1 MQKIRPC
8 GMRSIS
14 RLIFAYSEKNYDSY
28 IANNTNNC
36 AVNILKNIV
45 SG

>member
-8 GMRSIS
+8 GMRSIF
-14 RLIFAYSEKNYDSY
+14 RLIFAYYENY
-28 IANNTNNC
+28 IANSTSNC